1 MKKLLF
7 SLLAIIFIGCA
18 TTLPPAGPTNEK
30 IDGADKILLT
40 VDESPDEAYQ
50 HFAQHLSDEG
60 FGFENTDKTLMVI
73 KTDNKE
79 SDKLNFSYSINASV
93 RDNEKTVIQVSGNAT
108 NPMLG
113 DFEIRN
119 RGASGSLVKVSW
131 QEMLDIAKSYPHQ
144 KIMYK
149 RN

>member
-7 SLLAIIFIGCA
+7 SLLAIIFFSCA
-18 TTLPPAGPTNEK
+18 TTLPPAGPTSEE

-50 HFAQHLSDEG
+50 HFAQHLSDNG
-60 FGFENTDKTLMVI
+60 FGFKNTDETLMVV
-73 KTDNKE
+73 KTDYKE
-79 SDKLNFSYSINASV
+79 GDELNFSYSINSSV
-93 RDNEKTVIQVSGNAT
+93 RDNEETVIQVSGNAT

-119 RGASGSLVKVSW
+119 RGAGGSLVQVSW
-131 QEMLDIAKSYPHQ
+131 KNMLELAKSYPHE

>member
-1 MKKLLF
+1 M
-7 SLLAIIFIGCA
+7 SCA
-18 TTLPPAGPTNEK
+18 TTLPPAGPTNK
-30 IDGADKILLT
+30 MIDGADKILLT
-40 VDESPDEAYQ
+40 VDESPKDAYK

-79 SDKLNFSYSINASV
+79 SNKLNFSYSINASV
-93 RDNEKTVIQVSGNAT
+93 RDNEETVIQISGNAT

-119 RGASGSLVKVSW
+119 RGAGGSLVKVSW